1 MAVPR
6 ARLLLIDDD
15 PDVRESLR
23 RMLAREHEVVAVSSA
38 QGGLA
43 ALEQGAFDLVVCDLV
58 MPGQSGVAFV
68 EEAGRRWPELQ
79 KQLILMTDTVLAPE
93 RAGLFA
99 ELGVG
104 FTQKPICSNELEQI
118 LRTQLPAKPV

>member
-1 MAVPR
+1 MAEPR

-58 MPGQSGVAFV
+58 MPGLSGVAFV
-68 EEAGRRWPELQ
+68 EEAGRRWPELRGR
-79 KQLILMTDTVLAPE
+79 LVLMTGAVLAPE

-104 FTQKPICSNELEQI
+104 FIQKPICSNELEQI
-118 LRTQLPAKPV
+118 LRSRLPRS